1 MSGDSDKR
9 RAILADLVD
18 RQGADFARWTDRD
31 RATEARR
38 AVLADRDF
46 RAYHDG
52 AVALERGLAAA
63 SREIDTDIATS
74 DGLERVN
81 AALAARL
88 GGQPRRLRYAW
99 LAVAASVLVVAGLGG
114 VFDLTVLSR
123 PDVRDAPEV
132 ASLDPLGFGLV
143 ADEIQ

>member
-1 MSGDSDKR
+1 MSEDFGKR
-9 RAILADLVD
+9 RAVLADLVD

-31 RATEARR
+31 RAAEARR

-46 RAYHDG
+46 RDYHDG

-63 SREIDTDIATS
+63 AHEIDMDIAAS
-74 DGLERVN
+74 AGLARVD

-99 LAVAASVLVVAGLGG
+99 LAAAATVLIAAGLGG
-114 VFDLTVLSR
+114 VFDLTVLSPSAAR
-123 PDVRDAPEV
+123 GAPEV

-143 ADEIQ
+143 VDEIR